1 VELYKR
7 LLWSY
12 ALMLIDNLP
21 EISFV
26 DKDPLAVET
35 ELLNN
40 WQALENTAAATE
52 NRQPRTLGAADPL
65 RTVFKTIT
73 LAAVSLLQA
82 IDHTGKQNLL
92 AYAIEDNLEHKGIDL
107 AVGRNEAKAA
117 TVTVRFTLSTIRE
130 SVVNIPAGTMVTAGN
145 EIFFSVRDTAQ
156 ILPGNLSIDCVCEC
170 LTAGEAGNGYLP
182 GEIVTLVNPIGF
194 VDPLAVAN
202 IDTSAGG
209 IEVESDDSYRERIRT
224 APEKFTTAG
233 SWDSYKFW
241 ARSAT
246 QNIID
251 VSVYRPEAGY
261 VNVVLLMT
269 GGTLPSDPE
278 RALVSEVLN
287 AEKIRPGTDEVQV
300 LAPEVISYEVE
311 LTYYIRSS
319 DAISVTTIQNKI
331 NTAISDFIL
340 WQKSKIGRDIN
351 PTQLIAAIHNAG
363 AKRVELTLPVTTT
376 IENNQ
381 IAIADMDN
389 IAIVYGGLEGD

>member
-1 VELYKR
+1 
-7 LLWSY
+7 
-12 ALMLIDNLP
+12 MLIDNLP

-35 ELLNN
+35 EILNN
-40 WQALENTAAATE
+40 WQALENAAAAIE

-82 IDHTGKQNLL
+82 VDYTGKQNLL

-117 TVTVRFTLSTIRE
+117 TVNVRFTLSAIRE
-130 SVVNIPAGTMVTAGN
+130 SAVTIAAGTMVTAGD
-145 EIFFSVRDTAQ
+145 EVFFAVRDTAQ
-156 ILPGNLSIDCVCEC
+156 ILAGNLSNDCICEC
-170 LTAGEAGNGYLP
+170 LTLGSAGNGYLS
-182 GEIVTLVNPIGF
+182 GEIVKLVNPIGF
-194 VDPLAVAN
+194 VDPLAVVN

-209 IEVESDDSYRERIRT
+209 IDVESDDSYRERIRT

-233 SWDSYKFW
+233 SWDSYKYW
-241 ARSAT
+241 ARTAT

-251 VSVYRPEAGY
+251 VSVYRPTAGY

-278 RALVSEVLN
+278 RALVDEALN

-300 LAPEVISYEVE
+300 LAPEVISYDIE
-311 LTYYIRSS
+311 LSYYIRSS
-319 DAISVTTIQNKI
+319 DAISVATIQNKI
-331 NTAISDFIL
+331 NAAINDFIL

-376 IENNQ
+376 IEDNQ

-389 IAIVYGGLEGD
+389 VSIIYGGLEGD